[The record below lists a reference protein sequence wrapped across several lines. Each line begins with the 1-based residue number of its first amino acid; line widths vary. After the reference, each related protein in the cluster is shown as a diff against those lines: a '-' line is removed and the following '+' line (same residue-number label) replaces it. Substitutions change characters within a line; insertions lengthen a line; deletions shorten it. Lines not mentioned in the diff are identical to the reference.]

1 MRITNKIMQNNSLYN
16 INNNKVMEDKLN
28 TQTSTGKKINRPSD
42 DPVIAIRAL
51 RLRSNVAQLNQ
62 YYEKNVKDARSFLE
76 VSGDALDTTTAVL
89 TDLVK
94 QATKG
99 ANKDLT
105 LDDLDTIITQM
116 EALSD
121 EFYSTG
127 NSDFAGRY
135 VFTGFRTDTP
145 LSFDKTTSKNYKN
158 IEDTFNSTNIDTSF
172 RMVGSSTEGAGQE
185 EIKDMSVSRLRLS
198 YETLNYKE
206 GDGKT
211 ASISF
216 KEAMT
221 QPATSTVIEKENV
234 IKLNFKTEMG
244 EKSVFIPTSM
254 GDETYNVVSEGYS
267 YEISKNASGNF
278 IINGSSDNGNIKIET
293 DEKGHLINTSGI
305 LAAETSLE
313 SVQKTSV
320 TYTDQSG
327 KKEVKVPMLFNIGQT
342 MEINIGFKGDSFK
355 ATVNSDGTI
364 RLEDNLGTDGDIL
377 KKSVVN
383 LSTNGSVYNSYVEN
397 TIEIKNILYS
407 TSSDMDI
414 DNAYKNLNN
423 GNENIYLNAGSGE
436 ILLSEKYSKI
446 FSNLKDIT
454 NTDTISVIYD
464 KNEWKKGDIV
474 PENLFS
480 CELENSDRTIL
491 YNKGIAPKDL
501 LIDVGFNQNV
511 KINTTADEIFTSNV
525 GRDVEDLKS
534 KLSNLKT
541 VADKIKV
548 LKENG
553 EDTEAMQKTYD
564 FLRDDIQKEFE
575 KKITSMQ
582 NTLNKAN
589 IAVTDNGTR
598 SKRLDMIEERLA
610 NQTLTFKELQSD
622 NEDIDLAETVTQLTS
637 AQLAY
642 EASLMA
648 TGKISQSSLINFI

>member
-42 DPVIAIRAL
+42 DPVVAIRAL

-89 TDLVK
+89 TDLLK

-172 RMVGSSTEGAGQE
+172 RMTGSSTEGAGQE
-185 EIKDMSVSRLRLS
+185 EIEDMSVSRLRLS

-221 QPATSTVIEKENV
+221 QPATSTVTEKENV

-244 EKSVFIPTSM
+244 EKSVFIPTSI
-254 GDETYNVVSEGYS
+254 GDEAYNVVSEGYS

-293 DEKGHLINTSGI
+293 DEKGHLINTSGV
-305 LAAETSLE
+305 LTAETSLE

-342 MEINIGFKGDSFK
+342 MEINIDFKGDSFK

-407 TSSDMDI
+407 TSNDADI
-414 DNAYKNLNN
+414 DNAYKSLNN

-454 NTDTISVIYD
+454 NTDTISVLYD

-480 CELENSDRTIL
+480 CELEDSDKTIL
-491 YNKGIAPKDL
+491 YNKGIVPKDL

-525 GRDVEDLKS
+525 GRDVEDLRN
-534 KLSNLKT
+534 KLSNLKM

-553 EDTEAMQKTYD
+553 EDVEAMQKTYD